1 MKTNVVMPAK
11 KTTTRAGVF
20 PLPFLW
26 LCLGTVAALGGYL
39 LASSSAAGL
48 GFPLDDAW
56 IHQTYARNLAQL
68 GEWSYIPGQPSA
80 GSTAPLWSLLLAVGY
95 WLKMNPLFW
104 AYSLGALSLLG
115 IGWMGE
121 GFVRQLLNRPAARIP
136 WVGLFLIGEWHL
148 VWAAGSGMETAL
160 YAALLLLAFWL
171 IARSRGRS
179 WFGVG
184 LLVGL
189 CVWVRPDAVTL
200 FGPAGFVL
208 MLAGQNRRDRLTALG
223 WLAVGFLAL
232 FIPYLLFNLQIQGSL
247 WPNTFYAKQAEY
259 ADLRALPIF
268 QRIAD
273 QLKLPLIGGGLFLL
287 PGFGWSLW
295 YSWSR
300 RSWVGVAAGLWFLG
314 FALIYALQLPVT
326 YQYGRYLMPAMP
338 VYFVL
343 GLAGTALLLEKGRS
357 SRAAWVITR
366 TLTFSLAGVWLAFYG
381 VVAGYYA
388 RDVAIIET
396 EMVAAARWVAVNTP
410 PDALIAAHDIG
421 ALGYFGERNL
431 VDLAGLISP
440 DVIPFIRDEPQ
451 LAQWL
456 DQQSVDYLVTFPGW
470 YTSLPVGKTPVYY
483 TGGQYS
489 PQAGGENMNIYRWKP

>member
-1 MKTNVVMPAK
+1 MKTNVVMPARK
-11 KTTTRAGVF
+11 STTRVGEF
-20 PLPFLW
+20 PLLFLC
-26 LCLGTVAALGGYL
+26 LCLGAAAALGGYL
-39 LASSSAAGL
+39 LASSRAAGL

-95 WLKMNPLFW
+95 WLQLNPLFW
-104 AYSLGALSLLG
+104 AYLLGAVSLLG
-115 IGWMGE
+115 IGWLGE
-121 GFVRQLLNRPAARIP
+121 GLVRHLLNRPAARIP
-136 WVGLFLIGEWHL
+136 WAGLFLIGEWHL

-160 YAALLLLAFWL
+160 YAALLLLAFRL
-171 IARSRGRS
+171 IAHSEGRG
-179 WFGVG
+179 WFWVG

-189 CVWVRPDAVTL
+189 CVWVRPEAVTL

-208 MLAGQNRRDRLTALG
+208 LLAGKSGRARLTALV
-223 WLAVGFLAL
+223 WLAAGFLAL
-232 FIPYLLFNLQIQGSL
+232 FVPYLLFNLQIQGSL

-259 ADLRALPIF
+259 ADLRALPFF
-268 QRIAD
+268 QRIID

-287 PGFGWSLW
+287 PGFGWFLW
-295 YSWSR
+295 HSWSR
-300 RSWVGVAAGLWFLG
+300 RSWVGLAAGLWFLG

-343 GLAGTALLLEKGRS
+343 GLAGTALILEKGQS
-357 SRAAWVITR
+357 SRIAWIITR

-381 VVAGYYA
+381 VVAGFYA

-396 EMVAAARWVAVNTP
+396 EMVAAARWVAVSTP

-421 ALGYFGERNL
+421 ALGYFGGRNL
-431 VDLAGLISP
+431 ADLAGLISP
-440 DVIPFIRDEPQ
+440 DVIPFIRDEAQ
-451 LAQWL
+451 LARWL

-470 YTSLPVGKTPVYY
+470 YTHLPDGKTPVYN
-483 TGGQYS
+483 TGGEYS
-489 PQAGGENMNIYRWKP
+489 PQAGGENLCVYPWKP